1 MFTNCSFDATKNKL
15 NCYRGEDCMERLSK
29 GLREHAMKINNYK
42 EKEMIQLTNE
52 ETKSYEEQKVF
63 DICKKKFVID
73 KMRKTRL
80 NYTIKSEII
89 FITLGNLEELLIVF
103 VI

>member
-1 MFTNCSFDATKNKL
+1 
-15 NCYRGEDCMERLSK
+15 MERLSK
-29 GLREHAMKINNYK
+29 DLREHAMKINNYK

-52 ETKSYEEQKVF
+52 ETKSYEEQKVCY
-63 DICKKKFVID
+63 ICKKEFVID
-73 KMRKTRL
+73 KMIKTCL
-80 NYTIKSEII
+80 NYTIKSEIL

>member
-1 MFTNCSFDATKNKL
+1 
-15 NCYRGEDCMERLSK
+15 MERLSK

-63 DICKKKFVID
+63 YICKKKFVID